1 MFPPQLYW
9 LPIEK
14 RIDFKLV
21 NFTSPWPLDP
31 QLIRLPYMPCHP
43 IRTLRSS
50 DQLLLQSFPTKSN
63 FGSRAFCSAAPSV
76 WNSLPYPVRAFLSS
90 FKHALETHYFPVFVS
105 STHLLV
111 ACTST
116 SNSNIDT
123 GV

>member
-50 DQLLLQSFPTKSN
+50 DQLLLL
-63 FGSRAFCSAAPSV
+63 FGIRYLILLGLFY
-76 WNSLPYPVRAFLSS
+76 LPLNMLSKLTI
-90 FKHALETHYFPVFVS
+90 FQCLFHPLIY
-105 STHLLV
+105 
-111 ACTST
+111 
-116 SNSNIDT
+116 
-123 GV
+123 